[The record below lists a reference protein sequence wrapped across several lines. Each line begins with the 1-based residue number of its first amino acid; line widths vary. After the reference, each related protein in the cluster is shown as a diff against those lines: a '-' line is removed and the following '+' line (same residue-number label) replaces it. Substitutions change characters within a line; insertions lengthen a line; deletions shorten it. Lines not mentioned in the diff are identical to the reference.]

1 MDITELQARL
11 AQMTQLLPS
20 QREWLERLLFQLA
33 FNQHNT
39 VGVIGAVGSGKSV
52 LALATAELF
61 SEQYNVAFLD
71 NKVAESDV
79 SSQLM
84 QQWFSLAADLQL
96 PLVEQVTAA
105 LSSQSLLLVVDDF
118 DRFSAVLQQQLR
130 QLPCLLLSFA
140 SDDLSNNDLTL
151 VLNRLTSADAV
162 QLLQSKQLDEQD
174 IVKRLADVN
183 GNMHDLLQ
191 PAQSEIPSQVPPTLA
206 DAKPYTKLAIA
217 SVVLVMLALLL
228 WWMMSDPVKTN
239 KPVMPAA
246 AVKPITPAIVQPAVT
261 VQPEVAVQPVAEQ
274 VTPIQADSDTG
285 TAGLDATPAQLAP
298 EQIVVA
304 DKTEQLAADVTNA
317 VDILQNNK
325 PEVNAEQAAET
336 ELRSDKALIVELASE
351 QQQYQLDEMSLLGA
365 EREAF
370 AVQLAVLSSEAAYQ
384 RFKST
389 YPALPV
395 KAYQRN
401 WQGQT
406 QIVLLLVSFVEKD
419 AARAQ
424 IKQLPAA
431 LRATGPF
438 IKSLQAVQTEIKVR
452 QSDTE

>member
-11 AQMTQLLPS
+11 AHMTQLLPS

-33 FNQHNT
+33 FNQHNS
-39 VGVIGAVGSGKSV
+39 VGVIGAAGSGKSA

-61 SEQYNVAFLD
+61 SEQYNVALLD
-71 NKVAESDV
+71 DKVSESDIA
-79 SSQLM
+79 SQLM
-84 QQWFSLAADLQL
+84 QQWFSLAADVQL

-105 LSSQSLLLVVDDF
+105 LSSQPLLLVVDDC
-118 DRFSAVLQQQLR
+118 DRFSAELQQQLS

-151 VLNRLTSADAV
+151 VLNRLTSADAA
-162 QLLQSKQLDEQD
+162 QLLQSQQLDEQV
-174 IVKRLADVN
+174 IAKRLADAN
-183 GNMHDLLQ
+183 GNMHELLQ
-191 PAQSEIPSQVPPTLA
+191 PAHTAIPSQVLPILA
-206 DAKPYTKLAIA
+206 GAKPYTKLAIA
-217 SVVLVMLALLL
+217 SVALVTLALLL
-228 WWMMSDPVKTN
+228 WWMMSDPATTN

-246 AVKPITPAIVQPAVT
+246 VVKPVTPAIVQPAVT
-261 VQPEVAVQPVAEQ
+261 VQPEVAVQPAAEQ

-285 TAGLDATPAQLAP
+285 TAGSDATPAQLTP
-298 EQIVVA
+298 EQIVEA
-304 DKTEQLAADVTNA
+304 DEAEQLVADVTNA
-317 VDILQNNK
+317 VDILQNNS
-325 PEVNAEQAAET
+325 PAVNAEHAAEA
-336 ELRSDKALIVELASE
+336 ELGSDSDALVISAGE
-351 QQQYQLDEMSLLGA
+351 QQYQLDEISLLQT

-370 AVQLAVLSSEAAYQ
+370 AVQLAVLSSDAAYQ

-389 YPALPV
+389 YPAVPV

-406 QIVLLLVSFVEKD
+406 QLVLLLVSFADKD
-419 AARAQ
+419 TARAQ

-438 IKSLQAVQTEIKVR
+438 IKSMQAVQTEIKVR